1 MLQNLPKRKAPK
13 QYLILL
19 SMKNKLF
26 LAILSGLLL
35 WIAWPPTP
43 YTTFLLFVGLV
54 PMLLLLEE
62 IMQSASN
69 RKGFLIFWLS
79 FLGFFIWNT
88 LSVYWVYNSV
98 KTIGAVIAVPISFIP
113 YSLGPLLMSTA
124 CWLYYRLRKVAP
136 LSWSLTG
143 LVCFWM
149 GYEYLHQSWDLAF
162 PWMTLGNGFA
172 VSHSWVQWYEYT
184 GVYGGTIWI
193 WLVNILIFL
202 IYLNLKKQGQ
212 KKHRQ
217 QLVAATV
224 LAVLLPL
231 SFSLFTYFRYEEQED
246 PSNIVIVQP
255 NIDPYK
261 KESSIPEQEQL
272 ETLIKLSRSV
282 AQPNTEF
289 FLWPETALP
298 HQIDENKIRSN
309 ANFLAVQ
316 QFLNNY
322 KNGNVITGA
331 ETFKIYNRPET
342 SSATQVEGTKDY
354 FDSFNTAINI
364 ENSAEVQFYHKSK
377 LVPGVEQ
384 MPFGSALSFLKPVF
398 AHLGGSTGGYG
409 KQDEPSVFYSQ
420 SGIGAAPVICYESI
434 WGGYV
439 GKYVLKG
446 AQFIAIITNDGWWEN
461 TSGKDQHLDYAKL
474 RAIET
479 RRWVCRSANTGLS
492 AFINQRGDVVKT
504 TKWWQ
509 QAAIKQDIN
518 LNSDLTFYVKHG
530 DYLAKIASLVTLFLI
545 IFLIVKNIFLKV

>member
-1 MLQNLPKRKAPK
+1 
-13 QYLILL
+13 
-19 SMKNKLF
+19 MKKYIF
-26 LAILSGLLL
+26 LAILSGLLM
-35 WIAWPPTP
+35 WIAWPPTS

-62 IMQSASN
+62 IMQSNSN

-98 KTIGAVIAVPISFIP
+98 KTIGALVAVPISMVP

-136 LSWSLTG
+136 LHWSLAG
-143 LVCFWM
+143 LVCFWI

-172 VSHSWVQWYEYT
+172 ISHSWIQWYEFT

-217 QLVAATV
+217 RLVTALV
-224 LAVLLPL
+224 LAIILPL
-231 SFSLFTYFRYEEQED
+231 SFSLLTYYQYKEQED
-246 PSNIVIVQP
+246 PANIVVVQP
-255 NIDPYK
+255 NIDPYQK
-261 KESSIPEQEQL
+261 DGTIPTSDQIN
-272 ETLIKLSRSV
+272 TLIKLSQSV

-289 FLWPETALP
+289 FIWPETA
-298 HQIDENKIRSN
+298 IMDGKGVDEDQIRSSNYYEQVQHFLYPYKN
-309 ANFLAVQ
+309 ANVLTGIESYKLYSHDPTPSSSQIPGYNIFIDHFNAAV
-316 QFLNNY
+316 
-322 KNGNVITGA
+322 
-331 ETFKIYNRPET
+331 
-342 SSATQVEGTKDY
+342 
-354 FDSFNTAINI
+354 NI
-364 ENSAEVQFYHKSK
+364 ENSARVQFYHKSK

-398 AHLGGSTGGYG
+398 EHLGGSTGGYG

-420 SGIGAAPVICYESI
+420 AGMGVAPVICYESI
-434 WGGYV
+434 WGEYV

-492 AFINQRGDVVKT
+492 AFINQRGDLVQQ
-504 TKWWQ
+504 TKWWVP
-509 QAAIKQDIN
+509 AAIKQDIN

-530 DYLAKIASLVTLFLI
+530 DYLAKIASFIASLII
-545 IFLIVKNIFLKV
+545 IFLLVKNILFKAQ